1 MGASR
6 LHGGI
11 GSSTKM
17 TSRTQLLSSISQL
30 MKSVKNSG
38 SYDERF
44 ELLDRVAHLSD
55 VLQLVTNFETKLV
68 TDLDVD

>member
-1 MGASR
+1 MDTSR
-6 LHGGI
+6 LPDDLR
-11 GSSTKM
+11 SSTKM
-17 TSRTQLLSSISQL
+17 TSRTQLLSSISRL

-38 SYDERF
+38 NYDERF

-55 VLQLVTNFETKLV
+55 VLQLVTNFEMKLV